1 MMRERV
7 HTDDSSQ
14 PGRQQ
19 ELISIKFISPSSEA
33 LKKDHVDT
41 FHVTAKKLNLFFV
54 YILPFSIL
62 RSKN

>member
-1 MMRERV
+1 MRERV

-41 FHVTAKKLNLFFV
+41 FHVTAKKLNLFFCF
-54 YILPFSIL
+54 YSPILYL
-62 RSKN
+62 AK